1 MILLDTNIVLDVIQ
15 KRQPHYQASA
25 TVLDRVVRRQINAV
39 LPAHALTTIH
49 FIVNR
54 YQDQATASKVM
65 GWLLDWFNVAAIGKA
80 ELMRAHVLGWSDF
93 EDAVVAAAAESSG
106 CEVVVTRNVRDF
118 RNSPIPAVTPEE
130 YLSDLGG

>member
-25 TVLDRVVRRQINAV
+25 TVLDRIVRRQIAAA
-39 LPAHALTTIH
+39 LPAHAMTTVH
-49 FIVNR
+49 FIVHR
-54 YQDQATASKVM
+54 YQDQATASKVI
-65 GWLLDWFNVAAIGKA
+65 GWLLDWFNVAAVGKA
-80 ELMRAHVLGWSDF
+80 ELMRAHTLGWSDF

-118 RNSPIPAVTPEE
+118 RDSPVPAVTPEE
-130 YLSDLGG
+130 YLSDLGE